1 MPPDEKGAVLAS
13 AAELPDECGVM
24 LASAAVSAI
33 LLPLDPC
40 SFRGGFKSIV
50 GENVASF
57 LRDGSIL
64 LHSTPT
70 RIWCT
75 FGGRRYAVQDS
86 ARVIGERAG

>member
-1 MPPDEKGAVLAS
+1 MDPRCEENVYIV
-13 AAELPDECGVM
+13 LPDECGVM

-33 LLPLDPC
+33 LLPLDPRR

-50 GENVASF
+50 RENVASF

-70 RIWCT
+70 RIWCP

-86 ARVIGERAG
+86 ARGIGERAG

>member
-33 LLPLDPC
+33 LLPLDPRR

-50 GENVASF
+50 SENVAS
-57 LRDGSIL
+57 
-64 LHSTPT
+64 
-70 RIWCT
+70 
-75 FGGRRYAVQDS
+75 
-86 ARVIGERAG
+86 